1 MAAGLAIRSES
12 ATEIC
17 RVRAAAPCLGNRHRR
32 AHAEGTS
39 LVGSG
44 SHHTPGADA
53 SHHHR
58 LAAQRRL
65 VPLLDRSEKGVQVEM
80 QHGRLATHKVI
91 LAFEWGAEAIAALR
105 RWVSHNSQVPPV
117 AAMCRG
123 VRENSVLEV
132 RLTTKDPHGYLA
144 GQPVPSRCHL

>member
-65 VPLLDRSEKGVQVEM
+65 VPLLDRSEKGVQVAM
-80 QHGRLATHKVI
+80 HKVI

-105 RWVSHNSQVPPV
+105 RWVFPQQSSSARCRNVPRS
-117 AAMCRG
+117 AR
-123 VRENSVLEV
+123 
-132 RLTTKDPHGYLA
+132 K
-144 GQPVPSRCHL
+144 

>member
-1 MAAGLAIRSES
+1 MVPLAPRRSTNASSSES
-12 ATEIC
+12 GSTSGDRSRRMRMTWLLAS
-17 RVRAAAPCLGNRHRR
+17 RYAANLPLRYAACGQRRR
-32 AHAEGTS
+32 ASETGIAERTS

-91 LAFEWGAEAIAALR
+91 LAFEWGGEAIA
-105 RWVSHNSQVPPV
+105 
-117 AAMCRG
+117 
-123 VRENSVLEV
+123 
-132 RLTTKDPHGYLA
+132 
-144 GQPVPSRCHL
+144 